1 MGGKAGS
8 PICGEREAF
17 KPGGKLNRAALQAAL
32 LFLYHPWLP
41 PLFLLPVSAYNENQ
55 EGYRAGHGRRG
66 KGTASGFPEEK
77 AK

>member
-1 MGGKAGS
+1 MGK
-8 PICGEREAF
+8 ERLLNR
-17 KPGGKLNRAALQAAL
+17 GGKLNRAALQAAL

-41 PLFLLPVSAYNENQ
+41 PLFRLPPFPHTMRTRRDT
-55 EGYRAGHGRRG
+55 GYRAGHGRRG